1 MQNQN
6 EQGRKRANNNKIAL
20 EIRTHHRNIYMAQS
34 RNYETH
40 NHKRKV
46 LSDVHTSASYQI
58 FALFSVK
65 LCGDSLPSPL
75 SRRRCL
81 CRKRRHTAKNDYET
95 LTMTT
100 TTTPTTLRWIRSIW
114 FLRLSQLLL
123 LILSFLCVSCSQ
135 KCGSLNTSTQDH
147 FNKVAKTTWFAIEQ
161 RFLEFWFYTSLFSL
175 GFCDFY
181 LRVFVLGSFFFFLIL
196 NQA

>member
-1 MQNQN
+1 MAFERDIWICCYAHLNGFTIEIAERAEVLSRPLSLIQRCYFTPFVRTSMQNQN

-20 EIRTHHRNIYMAQS
+20 EIRMHHRNIYMAQS

-75 SRRRCL
+75 SPPPPL
-81 CRKRRHTAKNDYET
+81 SLSLSKA
-95 LTMTT
+95 TT
-100 TTTPTTLRWIRSIW
+100 H
-114 FLRLSQLLL
+114 
-123 LILSFLCVSCSQ
+123 SQ
-135 KCGSLNTSTQDH
+135 K
-147 FNKVAKTTWFAIEQ
+147 
-161 RFLEFWFYTSLFSL
+161 
-175 GFCDFY
+175 
-181 LRVFVLGSFFFFLIL
+181 
-196 NQA
+196 